1 MDNSKIRKIIDLCNG
16 WDFYLETLESKPKSS
31 YTPDNFKNIGIKKT
45 VDIPHDWSIEQN
57 FTRDFSAK
65 NESGSLPGGIGWYSK
80 TLTAEEVKEFEGK
93 NVILNFGGIYMC
105 SYIYINGEEI
115 ASNCYGYNSFDV
127 DISSYFK
134 ENQVVEITVL
144 VINRL
149 PNSRWYSGS
158 GIYRKVFLT
167 VTEPVF
173 IEPNGIYVTT
183 PDLKNNFSSQAKA
196 NINIKIRNAL
206 STETRIKIRNE
217 IKNQKGETVSSD
229 ESEEILLFP
238 NSSNDKNIILQVQK
252 PELWSAEQPNLYTLY
267 TTLIQG
273 ENALDETQTAFGFR
287 WTEYD
292 REKGFILNGIP
303 TKLKG
308 VCLHHDQGGLGAK
321 AYSQSIQRQLEI
333 MKEMGANA
341 VRTAHNPASKEFIEM
356 CSKMGLLV
364 IEESFDTWNGAK
376 NKYDF
381 SKIFGK
387 KLKGTNLNLYGAEN
401 VTWAEFIIKS
411 MIMRDRNEPCIIMW
425 SLGNEI
431 QGSNTKKMSQ
441 TLSKYAQEADPYLLS
456 GRKKIYAE
464 DDIREGFNRK
474 SANTVY
480 GFSANDGEENRIS
493 IAGVNYIDQGTFEK
507 THIKYPDILM
517 LSTESSSALR
527 SRGEYFHPDT
537 VKDDY
542 LTDTR
547 ATENSQMSSY
557 DNETAQWANTAMFD
571 WEYDISLDY
580 VLGEFVWTG
589 FDYLGEPTPFTDN
602 ADSFYPN
609 CSYFGITDTA
619 GFKKDIYYFYQS
631 QWKSAEEKPVL
642 HLLPN
647 WNLNENILTTDSK
660 ALVVAY
666 TNAKGVE
673 LRAKKNENDGE
684 YISLGIKR
692 FTIKKSSFGL
702 REYQVN
708 DDKNAVYP
716 MALEWLVPYDEYK
729 DYTLYA
735 VALDEDGRED
745 GRFTKSSGRKKLT
758 KFFNAEKIKLSSY
771 NYTNNFDF
779 DDYRLDFIA
788 IEMLDKNDNIDEN
801 YNRQVCLSITGGKI
815 IAVDNGNS
823 CDTKASKYSQTDK
836 INCFHGRALAVVK
849 SNKGQKFTITAVSGD
864 LKCERGFNE
873 KQI

>member
-1 MDNSKIRKIIDLCNG
+1 MDNSKKRKIIDLCKG

-31 YTPDNFKNIGIKKT
+31 YTPLNFKNIADKRT
-45 VDIPHDWSIEQN
+45 VDLPHDWSIEQD
-57 FTRDFSAK
+57 FTSKFSAK

-80 TLTAEEVKEFEGK
+80 VLKAEEAEEFEGK
-93 NVILNFGGIYMC
+93 NVILNFGGIYKY
-105 SYIYINGEEI
+105 SYTYINGEEI
-115 ASNCYGYNSFDV
+115 ASNYYGYNSFDV
-127 DISSYFK
+127 DISRFFEK
-134 ENQVVEITVL
+134 NQNIEIAVL

-167 VTEPVF
+167 ITEPVF

-183 PDLKNNFSSQAKA
+183 PDLKNCCNNQAKVNV
-196 NINIKIRNAL
+196 NIQIKNCFTKETSIKI
-206 STETRIKIRNE
+206 INE
-217 IKNQKGETVSSD
+217 IKNKEGETVSSN
-229 ESEEILLFP
+229 ESAEILLSP
-238 NSSNDKNIILQVQK
+238 NSRQNANIMLQVQK
-252 PELWSAEQPNLYTLY
+252 PNLWSVENPYLYTLC
-267 TTLIQG
+267 TTLIKG
-273 ENALDETQTAFGFR
+273 ETTVDETETAFGFR

-321 AYSQSIQRQLEI
+321 AYTQSIQRQLEI

-341 VRTAHNPASKEFIEM
+341 VRTAHNPASKEFIKM
-356 CSKMGLLV
+356 CSKMGFLV

-381 SKIFGK
+381 SKIFSK

-401 VTWAEFIIKS
+401 VSWAEFIIKS

-441 TLSKYAQEADPYLLS
+441 TLSKYAQEADPFLLS

-464 DDIREGFNRK
+464 DDIRVGFNKK
-474 SANTVY
+474 SADTVY
-480 GFSANDGEENRIS
+480 GFSANDGEENSIS
-493 IAGVNYIDQGTFEK
+493 IAGVNYVDEGTFEK
-507 THIKYPDILM
+507 MHEKYPDILM

-527 SRGEYFHPDT
+527 SRGEYFHPST
-537 VKDDY
+537 IKDDY
-542 LTDTR
+542 LTDTKS
-547 ATENSQMSSY
+547 TENSQLSSY

-602 ADSFYPN
+602 TDSFYPN
-609 CSYFGITDTA
+609 CSYFGIADTA
-619 GFKKDIYYFYQS
+619 GFEKDIYYFYQS
-631 QWKSAEEKPVL
+631 QWKSADDTPVL

-647 WNLNENILTTDSK
+647 WNLNESKLADSK

-666 TNAKGVE
+666 TNARGLE
-673 LRAKKNENDGE
+673 LRAKRNEDDDE
-684 YISLGIKR
+684 YISFGKKQ
-692 FTIKKSSFGL
+692 FTVKKSSSGL
-702 REYQVN
+702 REYQVSS
-708 DDKNAVYP
+708 DKNAIYP
-716 MALEWLVPYDEYK
+716 MALEWFIPYEKYK
-729 DYTLYA
+729 EFTLYA
-735 VALDEDGRED
+735 VAVDENGKED
-745 GRFTKSSGRKKLT
+745 NRFIKSSGRKKLT
-758 KFFNAEKIKLSSY
+758 KFLKAEKIELSSY
-771 NYTNNFDF
+771 NYLNDFTF
-779 DDYRLDFIA
+779 DDYRLDFIT
-788 IEMLDKNDNIDEN
+788 IEMLDKNNNIDEN
-801 YNRQVCLSITGGKI
+801 YNQQVQLSITGGEI

-823 CDTKASKYSQTDK
+823 CDTHKSKYSKTDS
-836 INCFHGRALAVVK
+836 INCFHGKALAVIK
-849 SNKGQKFTITAVSGD
+849 SNKGQKFTLNAVSGD
-864 LKCERGFNE
+864 LKCERSFNE
-873 KQI
+873 KQV